1 MALAS
6 PAEPRSYLL
15 NSSAAATAECSVP
28 RANHGSTHGTYSVCR
43 FSSMCSVTG
52 CATGGF
58 LSDASKR
65 RDPCGDLFVV
75 MPANLLLAPLLIVAP
90 HATNEGSVTF
100 NPLLAIMVN
109 LWRGSA
115 ADIGPG
121 VCATADVASR
131 AR

>member
-1 MALAS
+1 
-6 PAEPRSYLL
+6 
-15 NSSAAATAECSVP
+15 
-28 RANHGSTHGTYSVCR
+28 
-43 FSSMCSVTG
+43 MCSVTG

-75 MPANLLLAPLLIVAP
+75 MPANLLLAPLLIVTP

-131 AR
+131 VR